1 MIQRG
6 RGARFLLEAAQTV
19 GVGGKGRGQHF
30 DGDIASEPR
39 IARAIHLA
47 HPAGSERATISY
59 TPRRVPGANDM
70 LREVPRL

>member
-6 RGARFLLEAAQTV
+6 RGARLLFEAAQTV
-19 GVGGKGRGQHF
+19 GVGGEGRGQHF

-47 HPAGSERATISY
+47 HPAGSDEGDDLVRAETCAG
-59 TPRRVPGANDM
+59 RQ
-70 LREVPRL
+70 